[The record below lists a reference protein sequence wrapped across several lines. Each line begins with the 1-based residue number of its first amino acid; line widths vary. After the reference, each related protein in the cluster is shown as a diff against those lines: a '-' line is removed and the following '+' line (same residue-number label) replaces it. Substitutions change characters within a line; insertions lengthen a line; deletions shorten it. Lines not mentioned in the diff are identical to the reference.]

1 VVEDAGGL
9 RLYECFI
16 DGAFAKAKSGAMG
29 SVALESEGVKAMI
42 RFDAKG
48 LPGACSAPTNPA
60 ESHLIQQLFAFIILE
75 TTPPRVIG
83 DKSYDSYRLDQFLA
97 AQGVEMIAPN
107 RLNRCQTQGGR
118 RWDVT
123 SCAGPSNAPLLG
135 FKTTADFASAGKNL
149 ISPSKA
155 SFTWAALSHSSKRFW
170 DSF

>member
-16 DGAFAKAKSGAMG
+16 DGAFAKAKSEAMG

-60 ESHLIQQLFAFIILE
+60 ESHLIQQLFAFTILE

-83 DKSYDSYRLDQFLA
+83 DKSYDSYGLDQFLA
-97 AQGVEMIAPN
+97 AQGVEMIGAQSAQPLSN
-107 RLNRCQTQGGR
+107 PGRSALGRYKLRWTVERTVAWLQNDRRLCIRWQKSHLAVQGFLHMG
-118 RWDVT
+118 
-123 SCAGPSNAPLLG
+123 C
-135 FKTTADFASAGKNL
+135 
-149 ISPSKA
+149 
-155 SFTWAALSHSSKRFW
+155 ALSLIKEVLG
-170 DSF
+170 